1 MKMTDRLKIVV
12 IGGVAAGPKAAARAR
27 RLEPNA
33 DITIIEKDKYISY
46 AGCGMPFYLSGQTR
60 EFEELF
66 TTSYGVARKEDYFLN
81 EKGIKVLTGTEAV
94 AIDRVN
100 KRVEIADL
108 STDNRSFIEYDK
120 LVIATGSTPTIPP
133 IEGLDLAGVY
143 RLNHPEDVLSIK
155 AALAENVDEVAI
167 IGAGLIGMEAADALM
182 KSKVFA
188 NIIELKDQ
196 VLPGMLDPD
205 LAALLAMRLEDNGLE
220 LSLGRKVLGLTG
232 ENGRVSAVVTDQG
245 PIEAGMVIVAIGV
258 RPNVKLAGEAGL
270 EIGATGAIAVNEY
283 LQTSDPD
290 IYALGDCVENIHL
303 VSGQKVYIP
312 LASTANR
319 QGRVAGDNITG
330 LKTKF
335 KGILGSSVLKVM
347 GLNVARTGLGEEQ
360 ARNLGY
366 DVITS
371 VNPTFDAT
379 HYYPQHGK
387 ILLKII
393 ADAKTKRV
401 LGGQGFGPGDVAKRI
416 DVLAAAINFGAT
428 LEDVANIDTA
438 YAPPFNTPIDPLHHS
453 VNIIRNKLQGLA
465 EGISPADVKKKF
477 DSDADFVFLDVRT
490 EQQFRPKHISD
501 ARVLS
506 IPLGEIRR
514 RLDEIPRE
522 KEIITS
528 CVLGPRGYEALRI
541 LKGAGFDNVKFM
553 EGSLEAWP
561 YEIE

>member
-1 MKMTDRLKIVV
+1 MTNQLKIVV

-81 EKGIKVLTGTEAV
+81 EKGIKVLTGTEAA

-100 KRVEIADL
+100 KRVEVIDL
-108 STDNRSFIEYDK
+108 GAGNRSFIEYDK
-120 LVIATGSTPTIPP
+120 LVIATGSIPTIPS

-182 KSKVFA
+182 KLKVFA

-205 LAALLAMRLEDNGLE
+205 LAALLALRLEDNGLE
-220 LSLGRKVLGLTG
+220 LSLGRKVLKIEG
-232 ENGRVSAVVTDQG
+232 ENGRVTAVVTDQG
-245 PIEAGMVIVAIGV
+245 RLETRMVIVAIGV
-258 RPNVKLAGEAGL
+258 RPNVKLAKDAGL
-270 EIGATGAIAVNEY
+270 KIGETGAIEVNEY

-290 IYALGDCVENIHL
+290 IYALGDCVENTHL
-303 VSGQKVYIP
+303 VTGQKVYIP

-319 QGRVAGDNITG
+319 QGRVAGDNIAG
-330 LKTKF
+330 IKTKF
-335 KGILGSSVLKVM
+335 KGVLGSSVLRVM
-347 GLNVARTGLGEEQ
+347 GINAARTGLGEEQ
-360 ARNLGY
+360 ARSLGY

-401 LGGQGFGPGDVAKRI
+401 LGAQGFGPGDVAKRT
-416 DVLAAAINFGAT
+416 DVLAAAITFGAT

-453 VNIIRNKLQGLA
+453 VNIIRNKIEGIA
-465 EGISPADVKKKF
+465 EGIAPVNVKKKF
-477 DSDADFVFLDVRT
+477 DSGDDFVFLDVRS

-501 ARVLS
+501 QRVKS
-506 IPLGEIRR
+506 IPLGEMRR
-514 RLDEIPRE
+514 RIDEIPRG

-528 CVLGPRGYEALRI
+528 CVLGVRAYEALRI

-561 YEIE
+561 FEID

>member
-1 MKMTDRLKIVV
+1 MADKLKIVV

-46 AGCGMPFYLSGQTR
+46 AGCGMPFYLSGQIR

-81 EKGIKVLTGTEAV
+81 EKGIKVLTGTEAAAV
-94 AIDRVN
+94 DRVN
-100 KRVEIADL
+100 KRVEVIDL
-108 STDNRSFIEYDK
+108 GTGNHSFIEYDK
-120 LVIATGSTPTIPP
+120 LVIATGSSPTIPP

-155 AALAENVDEVAI
+155 AALDESVDEVAI

-182 KSKVFA
+182 KMKVFA

-220 LSLGRKVLGLTG
+220 LSLGRKVLKLEG
-232 ENGRVSAVVTDQG
+232 ENGKVTAVVTDQG
-245 PIEAGMVIVAIGV
+245 SLETKMVIVAIGV
-258 RPNVKLAGEAGL
+258 RPNVKLAKDAGL
-270 EIGATGAIAVNEY
+270 KIGETGAIAVNEY

-290 IYALGDCVENIHL
+290 IYALGDCVENTNL

-319 QGRVAGDNITG
+319 QGRVVGDNIAG
-330 LKTKF
+330 IKTKF
-335 KGILGSSVLKVM
+335 IGILGSSVLRVM
-347 GLNVARTGLGEEQ
+347 GINAARTGLGEEH
-360 ARNLGY
+360 ARSLGH

-379 HYYPQHGK
+379 HYYPKHGK
-387 ILLKII
+387 IFLKVI
-393 ADAKTKRV
+393 ADAKTNRV
-401 LGGQGFGPGDVAKRI
+401 LGAQGFGPGEVAKKI
-416 DVLAAAINFGAT
+416 DVIAAAITFGAT
-428 LEDVANIDTA
+428 LEEVANIDTA

-453 VNIIRNKLQGLA
+453 VNIIRNKIQGIA
-465 EGISPADVKKKF
+465 EGISPVDVKKKF
-477 DSDADFVFLDVRT
+477 DSGDDFVFLDVRS
-490 EQQFRPKHISD
+490 EQQFLPKHISD
-501 ARVLS
+501 RRVKS
-506 IPLGEIRR
+506 IPLGEIRKR
-514 RLDEIPRE
+514 INEIPQE

-528 CVLGPRGYEALRI
+528 CVLGVRAYEAQRI
-541 LKGAGFDNVKFM
+541 LKGAGFSNVKFM
-553 EGSLEAWP
+553 EGSLDAWP
-561 YEIE
+561 FEID